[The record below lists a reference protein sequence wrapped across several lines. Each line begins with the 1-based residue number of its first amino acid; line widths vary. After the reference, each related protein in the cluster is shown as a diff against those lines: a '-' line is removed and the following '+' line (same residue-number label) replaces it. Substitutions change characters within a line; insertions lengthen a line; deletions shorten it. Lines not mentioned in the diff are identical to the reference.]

1 MSRKFIL
8 GALFCL
14 IIQQLPIQAQ
24 VAKTAEV
31 KAFNGKPSLFV
42 DGQVVTP
49 DFYALT
55 HAYGARWSWEEV
67 PQRNLKNF
75 CDIGI
80 RLFQLDLYFE
90 NI

>member
-31 KAFNGKPSLFV
+31 KAFNGKPY
-42 DGQVVTP
+42 VV
-49 DFYALT
+49 
-55 HAYGARWSWEEV
+55 S
-67 PQRNLKNF
+67 
-75 CDIGI
+75 
-80 RLFQLDLYFE
+80 
-90 NI
+90 

>member
-42 DGQVVTP
+42 DGQVLRPTFTP
-49 DFYALT
+49 LPMPM
-55 HAYGARWSWEEV
+55 V
-67 PQRNLKNF
+67 PAGVGRKCRNAT
-75 CDIGI
+75 
-80 RLFQLDLYFE
+80 
-90 NI
+90 